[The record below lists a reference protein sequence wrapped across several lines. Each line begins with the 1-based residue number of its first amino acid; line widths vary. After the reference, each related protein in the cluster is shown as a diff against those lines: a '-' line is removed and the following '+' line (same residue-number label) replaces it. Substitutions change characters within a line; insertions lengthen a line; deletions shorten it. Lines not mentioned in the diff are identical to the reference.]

1 MVLKEFFDRLTTRV
15 EIHIIY
21 CFTLK
26 TFNLMIDFSVY
37 MMRNPLKPELP
48 EKAYAKNKGT
58 STEPAPE
65 ETTDP
70 ETRLRAV
77 RTAVRTLAR

>member
-1 MVLKEFFDRLTTRV
+1 
-15 EIHIIY
+15 
-21 CFTLK
+21 
-26 TFNLMIDFSVY
+26 MIDFSVY